1 MENKFNEVLIKE
13 IQKEIDKLESLPVS
27 SIPDEID
34 EEIDF
39 NLTLHYLKLA
49 NAGAV

>member
-1 MENKFNEVLIKE
+1 METKFNEILIKE
-13 IQKEIDKLESLPVS
+13 IQKEIDKLESLPIS

-39 NLTLHYLKLA
+39 NLTLYYLKLA
-49 NAGAV
+49 NVEAV

>member
-1 MENKFNEVLIKE
+1 MDSKFNGILAKE
-13 IQKEIDKLESLPVS
+13 INKEIDKLESLPIS

-39 NLTLHYLKLA
+39 NLTGLYLKLKEA
-49 NAGAV
+49 